1 MASAHGKCQFV
12 ADISL
17 FWRRWKST
25 DASLPHTYALMLIL
39 SKIINSGLWPNLY
52 FLFWSFDWHT
62 SGGTCPCSSVCRHLW
77 KHSYFLVRA
86 IHFQYNFIFP
96 TLYRESTTLQGFLA
110 PFMEQRRQN
119 LGIKKKIWVSRVH
132 VRLQFMRTEGSHGG
146 ILTELGDM
154 FWSLCELQEVHF
166 NFKFNF

>member
-17 FWRRWKST
+17 FCRHWKST

-39 SKIINSGLWPNLY
+39 SKIINSCLWPDLY
-52 FLFWSFDWHT
+52 FLFWSSDWHT

-86 IHFQYNFIFP
+86 LHFKYSFIFP

-119 LGIKKKIWVSRVH
+119 LGIKGACQIAIYENWTKPW
-132 VRLQFMRTEGSHGG
+132 
-146 ILTELGDM
+146 
-154 FWSLCELQEVHF
+154 WHF
-166 NFKFNF
+166 NRAGRYVLKFLWIAGSSF